1 MMYRRACLCR
11 RQFLRDMRTQRRIP
25 FGLILRVHLPLCVV
39 ADVANL
45 RKASNVELGRAEL
58 RHDGGWRNELP
69 GFGALHDCR

>member
-11 RQFLRDMRTQRRIP
+11 RQFLRDMRTQRRVP
-25 FGLILRVHLPLCVV
+25 FRLILRVHLPLCVV

-58 RHDGGWRNELP
+58 RHDGGWRNELL
-69 GFGALHDCR
+69 GFEALDDYR